1 MSLVKWLII
10 GLLLLPI
17 VEIAALLLVAATI
30 GWLWVLAAVVA
41 AAVTGAAMPRRSG
54 LSNLGRLRAAAEA
67 DGIKAI
73 NLDSPGLAAIAAGI
87 LLIIPGFITDLAAA
101 ALLIPPVRRWALHVF
116 RRRQLVRKPPPT
128 GSKTIDL
135 GPDDWRQVSE
145 RPMSDTP
152 IEDRRDRKLR
162 R

>member
-1 MSLVKWLII
+1 ML
-10 GLLLLPI
+10 
-17 VEIAALLLVAATI
+17 
-30 GWLWVLAAVVA
+30 
-41 AAVTGAAMPRRSG
+41 RRSG

>member
-1 MSLVKWLII
+1 MFLVKWLFI

-17 VEIAALLLVAATI
+17 VEIAALLLVAAAV
-30 GWLWVLAAVVA
+30 GWLWVLVLVSA
-41 AAVTGAAMPRRSG
+41 AALTGVAMLRRSG
-54 LSNLGRLRAAAEA
+54 LSNLGHLRAAVET

-73 NLDSPGLAAIAAGI
+73 NLESPGLAAIAAGI

-101 ALLIPPVRRWALHVF
+101 ALLIPPLRRWAAHAF
-116 RRRQLVRKPPPT
+116 RRMRYAGKPPPT

-145 RPMSDTP
+145 TPMADTP
-152 IEDRRDRKLR
+152 LEDRRDRKLR